1 MKKIFFMVCLGY
13 LTVLTSGNTQVL
25 SGNLGTSWLKIAPS
39 TRYAGMGD
47 SGLAVP
53 DAYDEAD
60 INPAGLGLIGGT
72 YLSLSQN
79 FWAQSLSAQH
89 LIFTQ
94 ATTNGDGFSVGAN
107 FMNFGNIDTYN
118 VTGNVLTATGSYSPI
133 GLNLYAAYAI
143 SLGSGLRA
151 GLTGHFIYD
160 DIQQS
165 FPDKTAA
172 LDAGLYYQ
180 LPKLPF
186 SLSAVLTNL
195 GWNIDDAT
203 LPVEVK
209 TGAAYQLTFGPEKT
223 PHLLTLSGEADW
235 FLNDGN
241 YTQLGL
247 GAEYWYKNL
256 IAIRAGYQF
265 SNIGDLTGLDGLS
278 LGAGIRYL
286 NWQIDYALITL
297 GELGVANQISL
308 SLKLGDNEKP
318 TATPTASPTPTPTST
333 MAAIPAMTPTFTPI
347 PVEAVFGQ
355 KEGATWSITEN
366 SLTIYSDFKSK
377 TPRAKDIELLDKLA
391 SFLLANPN
399 LQITIN
405 GYTDNKGPKW
415 LNDKLSIARAE
426 STKKYL
432 LSKNIPAETIL
443 STQGHGAEDPIEDNS
458 TDEGRSKNRRIVIS
472 WTPIAPASLAATP
485 QAVVSDTPT
494 VEPAISPAA
503 AFSPVETPQA
513 AAPVSPEATP
523 TVEPAASPVT
533 VPSPEPTVVKTSSLS
548 LDVAGAWWGD
558 TFDAQKDY
566 EILLNGIPDLIAKNK
581 MAVLGKDQ
589 RLYFTELKTQGAD
602 HADYLNKMSGY
613 YARVAKSLFQSGR
626 AKDADFYLKQ
636 SLRCQADNP
645 EALALQAQ
653 MSPKTP

>member
-1 MKKIFFMVCLGY
+1 MKKAFLIICVVYLGI
-13 LTVLTSGNTQVL
+13 LDSGKTQVL

-60 INPAGLGLIGGT
+60 LNPAGLGLIGGT
-72 YLSLSQN
+72 YISLSQN

-94 ATTNGDGFSVGAN
+94 ATTDGDGFSVGAN
-107 FMNFGNIDTYN
+107 FMNFGTIGTYS
-118 VTGNVLTATGSYSPI
+118 VVGNVLTATGSYSPI
-133 GLNLYAAYAI
+133 GLNLYAAYG
-143 SLGSGLRA
+143 LGLTDGLRA

-160 DIQQS
+160 DIQQN

-203 LPVEVK
+203 LPVELK
-209 TGAAYQLTFGPEKT
+209 TGAAYQVAFGSEKA

-247 GAEYWYKNL
+247 GAEYWYKSL
-256 IAIRAGYQF
+256 IAVRAGYQF

-278 LGAGIRYL
+278 LGAGIKYL
-286 NWQIDYALITL
+286 NWQLDYALITL

-318 TATPTASPTPTPTST
+318 TATPTYSPTPTMTS
-333 MAAIPAMTPTFTPI
+333 TFTPTMMVTQT
-347 PVEAVFGQ
+347 PSSTPLSAQVDSVFGA
-355 KEGATWSITEN
+355 KEGATWSITED

-377 TPRAKDIELLDKLA
+377 VPRAKDIELLDKLV

-399 LQITIN
+399 LQITID
-405 GYTDNKGPKW
+405 GYTDNRGPQW
-415 LNDKLSIARAE
+415 LNDKLSSARAQ
-426 STKKYL
+426 SVKKYL
-432 LSKNIPAETIL
+432 ISKNIPVETIL
-443 STQGHGAEDPIEDNS
+443 GTKGHGAEDPIGDNS
-458 TDEGRSKNRRIVIS
+458 TDDGRAKNRRVVIR
-472 WTPIAPASLAATP
+472 WIPIAPGPVTPTETPEMTAFATPTIEPAASPVVIPSPVETP
-485 QAVVSDTPT
+485 QATLSV
-494 VEPAISPAA
+494 
-503 AFSPVETPQA
+503 SPVETPQA
-513 AAPVSPEATP
+513 AI
-523 TVEPAASPVT
+523 VE
-533 VPSPEPTVVKTSSLS
+533 TSSLS
-548 LDVAGAWWGD
+548 MAAAGKWWGD
-558 TFDAQKDY
+558 SFDTQKDY
-566 EILLNGIPDLIAKNK
+566 EILLNGIPDLIVKNK
-581 MAVLGKDQ
+581 MAILGKDQ
-589 RLYFTELKTQGAD
+589 RLYFSELQKQGVN
-602 HADYLNKMSGY
+602 HGEYLNKMSGY
-613 YARVAKSLFQSGR
+613 YTKVAKSLFQLSR

-636 SLRCQADNP
+636 ALRCQADNK
-645 EALALQAQ
+645 EALALQTQ
-653 MSPKTP
+653 MSQKTP